1 MTEQQT
7 GRRLLVQG
15 ETFSFACN
23 PQVDCFTNCCHNAD
37 MYLYPYDIIR
47 MKTRLG
53 ITSDQFLEEHT
64 YSDYR
69 DNEYFPSVMLKMA
82 REDDLPCS
90 FLSEQGCTVYED
102 RPFSCR
108 AYPLEPAVS
117 RVGDHYHVAYFLSV
131 HDHCHGHG
139 QGKEWTPEE
148 WVRDQKMEDFNAMNS
163 HWVAMDTLFRSN
175 PWGPLGL
182 QNPAL
187 KMASMACFNVDRF
200 RDFVLNSSFLSRF
213 EVDPERI
220 EKVRDSD
227 EEMMLLGFDWV
238 KSFLTGQGPI
248 KPKG

>member
-1 MTEQQT
+1 MTET
-7 GRRLLVQG
+7 KAGRRILVAG

-23 PQVDCFTNCCHNAD
+23 AQVDCFTDCCHNAD

-47 MKTRLG
+47 MKNRLG
-53 ITSDQFLEEHT
+53 MSSDAFLERHT

-69 DNEYFPSVMLKMA
+69 DNEFFPSVMLKMSQ
-82 REDDLPCS
+82 EEGLPCP
-90 FLSEQGCTVYED
+90 FLTSQGCAIYQD

-117 RVGDHYHVAYFLSV
+117 RAAGYYQVAYFISA

-139 QGKEWTPEE
+139 KGREWTADE
-148 WVRDQKMEDFNAMNS
+148 WIRDQEMGDYNVMNA

-175 PWGPLGL
+175 PWGPQGL
-182 QNPAL
+182 KSPAL

-213 EVDPERI
+213 EVPGERLDKAMNSDP
-220 EKVRDSD
+220 D
-227 EEMMLLGFDWV
+227 MMLLGFDFV
-238 KSFLTGQGPI
+238 KSFLTGQGPLRA
-248 KPKG
+248 KE